1 MIEDEIVLEIRKV
14 KEALAA
20 RFNYDVRAIAED
32 ARNRQKSSGHKIISV
47 IPARLKKRAKT
58 DKSR

>member
-1 MIEDEIVLEIRKV
+1 MIEDEIVLEVRKV

-32 ARNRQKSSGHKIISV
+32 ARKRQSSSGHKIVAIV
-47 IPARLKKRAKT
+47 PTRAKKRAKT
-58 DKSR
+58 GKPR